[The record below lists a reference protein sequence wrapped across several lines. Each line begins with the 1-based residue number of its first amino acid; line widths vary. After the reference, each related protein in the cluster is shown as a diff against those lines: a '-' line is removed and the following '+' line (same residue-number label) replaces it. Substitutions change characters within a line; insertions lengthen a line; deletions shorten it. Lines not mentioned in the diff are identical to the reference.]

1 MLSRWF
7 NRSAKSAER
16 PSLSSPPGEKMPV
29 DAELRQQTA
38 QMRGNFASPAES
50 QEPVLTTDQKLDAA
64 DQAFAAGDHETALSY
79 WVELAHAGNPI
90 GQRSIGQCFLQAK
103 GVDKNVELAL
113 KWLKL
118 SAQSGDA
125 EGQRQLAE
133 FYFKGEDGFPNEAE
147 AMNWYRRA
155 AVQGNAAA
163 QDMLSWMLAEDD
175 ASPNHAEARDWALK
189 AANQG
194 VASSMTRLGLLYHN
208 ALGVE
213 RDPVQA
219 ALWWERAAYR
229 DDGDAQAMLG
239 AAYHLG
245 SGRPRDAVEA
255 LTWLKRARA
264 NKSPFA
270 DRFFEA
276 VTTSCTNE
284 QRAEATRRA
293 TEKLEP
299 ASIPGVAQ

>member
-7 NRSAKSAER
+7 KPKSAT
-16 PSLSSPPGEKMPV
+16 PS
-29 DAELRQQTA
+29 
-38 QMRGNFASPAES
+38 
-50 QEPVLTTDQKLDAA
+50 EPVLSTDQKLDAA
-64 DQAFAAGDHETALSY
+64 DIAFAAGDFETALSY
-79 WVELAHAGNPI
+79 WVELAHAGDPI
-90 GQRSIGQCFLQAK
+90 GQRSIAQCFLQAK
-103 GVDKNVELAL
+103 GIDKNVELAL
-113 KWLKL
+113 KWLRL

-147 AMNWYRRA
+147 AMNWYRRS

-175 ASPNHAEARDWALK
+175 ANPNPNHTEAREWALR

-213 RDPVQA
+213 RDPIQA

-245 SGRPRDAVEA
+245 SGRPRDPVEA

-276 VTTSCTNE
+276 VTTSCSNE
-284 QRAEATRRA
+284 QRNEATRRA
-293 TEKLEP
+293 ALKLEP
-299 ASIPGVAQ
+299 ASIPGAAP